1 MKYSGIDLH
10 SNNSVVTVMDDND
23 RVVAEKRLP
32 NDLAKIIG
40 FLSPWREELAGVVVE
55 STYNWYWLV
64 DGLQEAGFVVKL
76 ANTGAIKKYDGLK
89 HSGDE
94 ADARHLAH
102 LLRLGILPTGTI
114 LPPEHRAIRDL
125 ARKRMQLVRSRTS
138 HILAIEN
145 IMARQ
150 QAVKITSNIIKRLTA
165 EGVEQM
171 GLPADVSLAIQ
182 SNLAVIIT
190 LGAQIDLLEKRLQ
203 ESVGERPDYV
213 LLSSV
218 PGIGRI
224 LATIILLE
232 TGPIDRFAAVGNFA
246 SYARCVDSQHTSNGK
261 KKGEGNTR
269 NGNKYLAWAFVEAA
283 NFALRF
289 CPEAKRF
296 YERKKA
302 KTNTVVAIKALAH
315 KLARACFH
323 ILKERKP
330 FDVTRCFA

>member
-182 SNLAVIIT
+182 SNLAVTIT

-302 KTNTVVAIKALAH
+302 RTNTVVAIKALAH